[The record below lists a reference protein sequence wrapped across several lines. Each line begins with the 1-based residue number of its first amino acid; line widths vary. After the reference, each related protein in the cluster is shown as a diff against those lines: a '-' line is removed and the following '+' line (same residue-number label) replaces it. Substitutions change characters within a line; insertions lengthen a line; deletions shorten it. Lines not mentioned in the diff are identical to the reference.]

1 MKAPHPKRGLC
12 APAFTLI
19 EIMVVMGIIAVLAG
33 MTLGGMSYYQEKMKF
48 GRTQVLIASIESA
61 LEDYKRDN
69 GSYPVGG
76 GVYPGTNEG
85 TTGVLFLALYGDG
98 TNVYLDTLNPDL
110 TGRNKNVEA
119 SLIIDAWG
127 NELGYTSPGV
137 MNPANDFDIWS
148 KAASGVDDPDPEVDG
163 NTADDIKNW

>member
-69 GSYPVGG
+69 GSYP
-76 GVYPGTNEG
+76 E
-85 TTGVLFLALYGDG
+85 
-98 TNVYLDTLNPDL
+98 
-110 TGRNKNVEA
+110 
-119 SLIIDAWG
+119 
-127 NELGYTSPGV
+127 
-137 MNPANDFDIWS
+137 
-148 KAASGVDDPDPEVDG
+148 
-163 NTADDIKNW
+163 